1 MTALIVIIVGFS
13 VAMCFQ
19 LFIHEKTGL
28 NPPKLPWHKWLRN
41 PQFFLVSTYTSTVL
55 PYSWKFLSGKI
66 ETSAAQMVRN
76 TTCEIC
82 S

>member
-1 MTALIVIIVGFS
+1 MQINMRTCTFTVLTISVFLVRGSSCPSLQVTALIVIVVGFL

-41 PQFFLVSTYTSTVL
+41 PQFYLVST
-55 PYSWKFLSGKI
+55 
-66 ETSAAQMVRN
+66 
-76 TTCEIC
+76 
-82 S
+82 